1 MRDAHNF
8 SCSLRSQKIMAKPKI
23 LIVDDDDA
31 VRNIYTE
38 IFKKE
43 GFEVEEA
50 VDGLEGLDKATKNS
64 PDVVFTG
71 IVMPRMDGF
80 GFIEALSKNVATAK
94 IPVVISSHLGRTEDH
109 EKAKTMGVKDFIVR
123 NMVTPKE
130 AVERVRKVLGSG
142 DYKIKINSND
152 LDAKQL
158 ARDLHFRED
167 YKCGYCDADLIF
179 NISVSDIENHEF
191 RGKINCPNCGRV

>member
-1 MRDAHNF
+1 MADDK
-8 SCSLRSQKIMAKPKI
+8 KIKI
-23 LIVDDDDA
+23 LIIDDDES
-31 VRNIYTE
+31 VRSIYAE
-38 IFKKE
+38 IFSKE

-50 VDGLEGLDKATKNS
+50 IDGLEGLDKVTKNI
-64 PDVVFTG
+64 PDLVFTG

-80 GFIEALSKNVATAK
+80 GLIEALSKNVATSK

-142 DYKIKINSND
+142 DYKLRINTNE
-152 LDAKQL
+152 LDATQL
-158 ARDLHFRED
+158 AKDLHFGEG
-167 YKCGYCDADLIF
+167 YKCEYCGTDLIL
-179 NISVSDIENHEF
+179 NLSVSDIENHEF
-191 RGKINCPNCGRV
+191 RGKISCPNCGRA